1 MGLAKHKN
9 VGVTEELLAAMD
21 AAARAQGKTVD
32 ELFEEAGRRLL
43 KHQQIDDLNARGQ
56 QHAIWLGRK
65 PSDAVALT
73 REIRNEQH
81 KR

>member
-1 MGLAKHKN
+1 M
-9 VGVTEELLAAMD
+9 TEELLAAMD
-21 AAARAQGKTVD
+21 AVARAQGKTVD

-43 KHQQIDDLNARGQ
+43 NHQRLDDLNARGQ
-56 QHAIWLGRK
+56 QHARRLGRK
-65 PSDAVALT
+65 PSDAVELT